1 MYSTKLSSTE
11 TLEDLLSKID
21 DYDIY
26 AYYMGN
32 FTIGKLYNS
41 PLRTDDKIP
50 SFAIFKG
57 RRGNLMFK
65 DHGSGESGNAISFIK
80 LIDHITDQTAL
91 EKQLLKIIRSTKPTE
106 IRNRTVVRSTDYT
119 VDIGIVRQP
128 FTKIDID
135 YWNQFNISL
144 DTLNKFQVF
153 SIKYY
158 LSNNIVKGIYKDE
171 NPMYAY
177 KVFDKFK
184 IYRPLASKYTKWRT
198 NLTTSD
204 VQGLAQIPE
213 KGDLLIITKS
223 LKDVMVLYEM
233 GYTAISAASETTFIP
248 EDILSGLKEK
258 WKHIVL
264 LYDRDKAGMQNARK
278 YSKQYN
284 LPAFFINK
292 KFKSKDISDAVKN
305 CGFDNIKQWLIKEL
319 KCYD

>member
-65 DHGSGESGNAISFIK
+65 DHGPGESGNAISFIK
-80 LIDHITDQTAL
+80 LIDHITDQQTL
-91 EKQLLKIIRSTKPTE
+91 ERQLLKIIRSTKPTE

-213 KGDLLIITKS
+213 KGDLLIIFFTIY
-223 LKDVMVLYEM
+223 LN
-233 GYTAISAASETTFIP
+233 FI
-248 EDILSGLKEK
+248 
-258 WKHIVL
+258 
-264 LYDRDKAGMQNARK
+264 Y
-278 YSKQYN
+278 
-284 LPAFFINK
+284 
-292 KFKSKDISDAVKN
+292 
-305 CGFDNIKQWLIKEL
+305 LI
-319 KCYD
+319 

>member
-80 LIDHITDQTAL
+80 LIDHITDQQTL
-91 EKQLLKIIRSTKPTE
+91 ERQLLKIIRSTKPTE

-258 WKHIVL
+258 WKYIVL

>member
-32 FTIGKLYNS
+32 FTVGKLYNS
-41 PLRTDDKIP
+41 PLRTDDKDP
-50 SFAIFKG
+50 SFAIFRG

-80 LIDHITDQTAL
+80 LIDHITDQQSL
-91 EKQLLKIIRSTKPTE
+91 ERQLLRIIRSTKPTD

-119 VDIGIVRQP
+119 VDIGIVRQS
-128 FTKIDID
+128 FTKTDID

-158 LSNNIVKGIYKDE
+158 LSNKIVKGIYKDD

-198 NLTTSD
+198 NLNTKD

-213 KGDLLIITKS
+213 KGNLLIITKS

-258 WKHIVL
+258 WKYIVL

-278 YSKQYN
+278 YSKRYN

-305 CGFDNIKQWLIKEL
+305 CGFDDIKQWLIKEL

>member
-65 DHGSGESGNAISFIK
+65 DHGSGKSGNAISFIK
-80 LIDHITDQTAL
+80 LIDHITDQQTL
-91 EKQLLKIIRSTKPTE
+91 ERQLLKIIRSTKPTE
-106 IRNRTVVRSTDYT
+106 IRNRIVVRSTDYT

-258 WKHIVL
+258 WKYIVL

>member
-41 PLRTDDKIP
+41 PLRTNDKIP

-80 LIDHITDQTAL
+80 LIDHITDQQTL
-91 EKQLLKIIRSTKPTE
+91 ERQLLKIIRSTKPTE

-204 VQGLAQIPE
+204 VQGLAQIPK

-248 EDILSGLKEK
+248 ENILSGLKEK
-258 WKHIVL
+258 WKYIVL
-264 LYDRDKAGMQNARK
+264 LYDRDKAGIQNARK

>member
-32 FTIGKLYNS
+32 FTVGKLYNS
-41 PLRTDDKIP
+41 PLRTDDKDP
-50 SFAIFKG
+50 SFAIFRG

-80 LIDHITDQTAL
+80 LIDHITDQQTL
-91 EKQLLKIIRSTKPTE
+91 ERQLLKIIRSTKPTD

-158 LSNNIVKGIYKDE
+158 LSNKIVKGIYKDD

-198 NLTTSD
+198 NLTTKD

-213 KGDLLIITKS
+213 KGNLLIITKS

-258 WKHIVL
+258 WKYIVL

-278 YSKQYN
+278 YSKQYG

-292 KFKSKDISDAVKN
+292 RFKSKDISDAVKN

>member
-65 DHGSGESGNAISFIK
+65 DHGSGESGNAINFIK

-119 VDIGIVRQP
+119 VDIGVVRQP

-144 DTLNKFQVF
+144 DT
-153 SIKYY
+153 
-158 LSNNIVKGIYKDE
+158 
-171 NPMYAY
+171 
-177 KVFDKFK
+177 
-184 IYRPLASKYTKWRT
+184 
-198 NLTTSD
+198 
-204 VQGLAQIPE
+204 
-213 KGDLLIITKS
+213 
-223 LKDVMVLYEM
+223 
-233 GYTAISAASETTFIP
+233 
-248 EDILSGLKEK
+248 
-258 WKHIVL
+258 
-264 LYDRDKAGMQNARK
+264 
-278 YSKQYN
+278 
-284 LPAFFINK
+284 
-292 KFKSKDISDAVKN
+292 
-305 CGFDNIKQWLIKEL
+305 
-319 KCYD
+319 

>member
-65 DHGSGESGNAISFIK
+65 DHGSGESGNAINFIK
-80 LIDHITDQTAL
+80 LIDHITDQQTL
-91 EKQLLKIIRSTKPTE
+91 ERQLLKIIRSTKPTE

-258 WKHIVL
+258 WKYIVL
-264 LYDRDKAGMQNARK
+264 LYDRDKAGIQNARK

>member
-80 LIDHITDQTAL
+80 LIDHITDQQTL
-91 EKQLLKIIRSTKPTE
+91 ERQLLKIIRSTKPTE

-144 DTLNKFQVF
+144 NTLNKFQVF

-258 WKHIVL
+258 WKYIVL

>member
-158 LSNNIVKGIYKDE
+158 LSNKIVKGIYKDE

-258 WKHIVL
+258 WKYIVL
-264 LYDRDKAGMQNARK
+264 LYDRDKAGIQNARK

>member
-80 LIDHITDQTAL
+80 LIDHITDQQTL
-91 EKQLLKIIRSTKPTE
+91 ERQLLKIIRSTKPTE
-106 IRNRTVVRSTDYT
+106 IRNRTVVRSTDYI

-204 VQGLAQIPE
+204 VQGFAQIPE

-258 WKHIVL
+258 WKYIVL
-264 LYDRDKAGMQNARK
+264 LYDRDKAGIQNARK

>member
-80 LIDHITDQTAL
+80 LIDHITDQQTL
-91 EKQLLKIIRSTKPTE
+91 ERQLLKIIRSTKPTE
-106 IRNRTVVRSTDYT
+106 IRNRTVVRSTNYT
-119 VDIGIVRQP
+119 VDIGVVRQP

-258 WKHIVL
+258 WKYIVL